1 MGSGEGHLGGH
12 GGDSLGKEVG
22 TGRLPR
28 KGMGHTSAEVLPLVW
43 GAGPHAQM
51 VTQAHRCPTEGSPR
65 THVLPLRL
73 LCSRFIRLLFFFF
86 SCAVANPQLT
96 SRSAC
101 PSGQHRTQ

>member
-1 MGSGEGHLGGH
+1 METAWGRRWALGGCLAR
-12 GGDSLGKEVG
+12 GWATLA
-22 TGRLPR
+22 P
-28 KGMGHTSAEVLPLVW
+28 EVLPLVW

-51 VTQAHRCPTEGSPR
+51 VTQAHRCPTEDSPR